1 MYTINETLEYVDL
14 FCVKDKLGTLPPVE
28 EPLYDKDSDSWDLWF
43 KVDDEVVDPEDL
55 DFKTNP
61 EECQI
66 NWNNDI
72 PIPIATEA
80 ECHSVIA
87 KIEESRIQ
95 VEKALTS
102 EEEVA

>member
-14 FCVKDKLGTLPPVE
+14 FCAKDKLGTLPPVE

-43 KVDDEVVDPEDL
+43 KVDDEVVDPKDL
-55 DFKTNP
+55 DHQVNF
-61 EECQI
+61 
-66 NWNNDI
+66 NNDV

-80 ECHSVIA
+80 ECHSVIT
-87 KIEESRIQ
+87 KIEESRVQ

-102 EEEVA
+102 KKEVA